1 MEQKKFIQI
10 LRKVIKEEVRSVI
23 KQELTEIL
31 QEGLKPT
38 INNISSEQKKQSITE
53 TFNNRPKKRKV
64 QFKENKFSDILN
76 DTDGL
81 TEPNSK
87 SNYAQLMTEDIVM
100 TSADAN
106 AFGVQRKMQ
115 SSNSTPTV
123 VDAETGQHI
132 NVDPVTAK
140 AMTRDYSSLMKAID
154 KRKGFS

>member
-38 INNISSEQKKQSITE
+38 INNISSEQKNQSITE
-53 TFNNRPKKRKV
+53 TFNNTPKKRKV

-76 DTDGL
+76 DTDRL

-115 SSNSTPTV
+115 SSNPQPTV
-123 VDAETGQHI
+123 VDAETGQHMK
-132 NVDPVTAK
+132 VDPITAK

-154 KRKGFS
+154 KKKGFS